1 MDRSRVAAAAK
12 SISLLAV
19 AAATTD
25 RPVQGLCL
33 FLIVRLAERHW
44 ENQP

>member
-1 MDRSRVAAAAK
+1 MDRPSAAVAAK
-12 SISLLAV
+12 SIALLAV

-33 FLIVRLAERHW
+33 FLIVCSAERHW